1 MEKIKI
7 NLTSKALEDL
17 TNDMISFEYYK
28 KDGQINKNGFLNTLL
43 KNYFSIYDTQATE
56 EIEKYTNIIKKHI
69 FQENKANEII
79 NELIISNSFFAFTKQ
94 DSLNASISFKLINS
108 NYNIF
113 KIIENKYLKYQS
125 ISSFFRNMIDTYLS
139 LPKYKREQII
149 YLNTYELLIDAIKD
163 KRKIKVFMKADEER
177 EVMPYSVS
185 TSKEELYNYLISMTD
200 NKDKKRYV
208 SSIRLARI
216 ESIYLLKEK
225 YTFSSEDTEKVDCVI
240 KNGAQFPYTNP
251 CLAQIK
257 LTSVGQKLYK
267 KKYLNRPTPTKIEGD
282 IYHFNCSYDQL
293 VLYFFSFGKEAKI
306 LSPDYLTNNLKEKY
320 LQAYNNYNLE
330 EIKN

>member
-200 NKDKKRYV
+200 NKEKKRYV

-267 KKYLNRPTPTKIEGD
+267 KKYLNRPTPTKIEDD